1 MPQPAMNLCRIPVT
15 SMLARLGAAGRGR
28 SLMRELEERC
38 AAMAADML
46 DAELLAII
54 RKVVAHDG
62 MAEEQMTPLQV
73 AVLDELRKRAIPF

>member
-1 MPQPAMNLCRIPVT
+1 
-15 SMLARLGAAGRGR
+15 
-28 SLMRELEERC
+28 MRELEERC